1 MASIMR
7 FDEWKNTVGNGTTR
21 LDSAG
26 RLYAPGYICQ
36 TVHTNT
42 GNATSISGG
51 QFIAYNGLDT
61 TVTPKFEN
69 SKFLIRY
76 QLNIGN
82 YAGSTRVILKV
93 NGSYQNTYS
102 TDDYRASSNSFYGSS
117 ALPQSANI
125 VGYTGE
131 YLFSNT
137 GTNNVAVSFE
147 IFRQDTA
154 YAALVNRSYSYDDT
168 ARGRP
173 TSWVTIQEIAQ

>member
-7 FDEWKNTVGNGTTR
+7 FEQWQTPSGVGSVK

-26 RLYAPGYICQ
+26 RLYSPGSVCQ
-36 TVHTNT
+36 VVHTNT

-61 TVTPKFEN
+61 TVTPKFSG

-82 YAGSTRVILKV
+82 YAGSTRVILKI
-93 NGSYQNTYS
+93 NGSYYNTYS

-131 YLFSNT
+131 YLFSNPT
-137 GTNNVAVSFE
+137 AAPFTVSFE

-173 TSWVTIQEIAQ
+173 TSYVTIQEIAQ